1 MGAYCLLSFGAELET
16 WAEFAFLTWGD
27 HVLDIQGQMLDGEA
41 EFLVLPRPETLNRLH
56 FLRLREVQPVQE
68 KGKQPAIEFNLR
80 TKKHDMQLFE
90 HADGMNFLV
99 ITPSLVCLYN
109 LRDVHYHLED
119 WARRSNVG

>member
-1 MGAYCLLSFGAELET
+1 MGAYCLLSFGAELD
-16 WAEFAFLTWGD
+16 TWGD